1 MVNTWNTKGI
11 SVGFRNKKNMKN
23 ENLIISGFIGFTIG
37 VIVMLFIN
45 FDKSLNHYQIIQD
58 IEYEVCE
65 ECWYE
70 VFDCGDRY
78 KEVEYYVNGE

>member
-1 MVNTWNTKGI
+1 MEK
-11 SVGFRNKKNMKN
+11 RNFEIM
-23 ENLIISGFIGFTIG
+23 LGGFIGFTIG
-37 VIVMLFIN
+37 VVVMLFIN
-45 FDKSLNHYQIIQD
+45 FDNSLNHYQIIQD

-78 KEVEYYVNGE
+78 EEVENYVNGE

>member
-1 MVNTWNTKGI
+1 MEK
-11 SVGFRNKKNMKN
+11 RNFEIM
-23 ENLIISGFIGFTIG
+23 LGGFIGFTIG

-45 FDKSLNHYQIIQD
+45 FNKSLNHYQIIQD

-78 KEVEYYVNGE
+78 EEVENYVNGE